1 VKTVRH
7 YFFGGVVCRVSP
19 SDWRLCATVFCVCV
33 CVFGDSG
40 KTPWSLPIDRRC
52 TAHAQLTLWQ
62 QTPVDGCCTCR
73 PVLPVIIVSPRQK
86 SRQLCRSHDTTFGC
100 SARVLSKPK
109 KGLQLDRVNE
119 HLDKG
124 KTPLFQN
131 NIKIQYPVFLMG
143 GNEKGSCPLRR
154 DKRD

>member
-1 VKTVRH
+1 MI
-7 YFFGGVVCRVSP
+7 GV
-19 SDWRLCATVFCVCV
+19 CALLFSVCVCV
-33 CVFGDSG
+33 CLATAG
-40 KTPWSLPIDRRC
+40 KRPGRSRLIV
-52 TAHAQLTLWQ
+52 AAQLTLNSLCDSRRQ
-62 QTPVDGCCTCR
+62 LTVVVLVGR

-109 KGLQLDRVNE
+109 KGLQLDRVND